1 MKHLRF
7 LTVARPTSMKR
18 NNQIT
23 VFSLG
28 IASLLFASCA
38 TTTSKTPDRFAAAD
52 TNHDGKLNRTEVA
65 HYLASQTFESLDAN
79 HDGKLTLAEWNP
91 TKNATDT
98 RHFKAADTNHDGF
111 VTLAEATTYVQKGGV
126 VTRFMRDAD
135 TDKDGTVSHEE
146 AKAYYASKEG
156 PPVNDRRRN

>member
-1 MKHLRF
+1 MN
-7 LTVARPTSMKR
+7 R

-38 TTTSKTPDRFAAAD
+38 TMTSKTPDRFAEAD
-52 TNHDGKLNRTEVA
+52 ANHDGKLDSKEVA
-65 HYLASQTFESLDAN
+65 HYLASKTFDSLDAN

-98 RHFKAADTNHDGF
+98 HRFKAADTNHDGF
-111 VTLAEATTYVQKGGV
+111 VTLEEATAALQKSGV
-126 VTRFMRDAD
+126 VKKFMRDAD
-135 TDKDGTVSHEE
+135 TDKDGTVSREE

-156 PPVNDRRRN
+156 PPR